1 MVGLAGVKG
10 RGYFVGIFLSS
21 LEWWLWSMVEHLCIS
36 KKEMEKYEK
45 GKGDWKLL
53 LGKKIT
59 VFSVL
64 RRILFFFFWIKKKKT
79 RTWLV
84 ALRREAQEQGCFCT
98 LLRLRLKSLLINWTF
113 FKSDQKQTVSV
124 CCYFITKTPLR
135 IAKNILFDL
144 FNRLT
149 KWLQLALVHEM
160 LSANYCFWLQTFII
174 SQNELCMYFMFSF
187 LLSALMFSFQVSP

>member
-1 MVGLAGVKG
+1 M
-10 RGYFVGIFLSS
+10 
-21 LEWWLWSMVEHLCIS
+21 EHLCIS
-36 KKEMEKYEK
+36 KKEMEKKSMKK
-45 GKGDWKLL
+45 GKVNENYCLE
-53 LGKKIT
+53 KKQQCLVIWEEFY
-59 VFSVL
+59 FSSFEL
-64 RRILFFFFWIKKKKT
+64 KKKT
-79 RTWLV
+79 KQTKKKRSWLV

>member
-1 MVGLAGVKG
+1 MK
-10 RGYFVGIFLSS
+10 
-21 LEWWLWSMVEHLCIS
+21 
-36 KKEMEKYEK
+36 K
-45 GKGDWKLL
+45 GKVNENYCLE
-53 LGKKIT
+53 KKTT

-64 RRILFFFFWIKKKKT
+64 RRILFFFFWIKKKKPK
-79 RTWLV
+79 RSWLV